1 MQRVFPIPMRMLRMH
16 FMVHATVG
24 LDIRYVFK
32 IRANVQTYI
41 LRKDEPM
48 KSVGTTTPAEM
59 LDLREENQ
67 KSVQRVRRQSLKTAL
82 IFWSFVGPMIIG
94 LTVFFYIPILW
105 SLILSFADARATLTP
120 AGWVGLGNYRAM
132 LGDPEFIR
140 ALVTFTIFAAFIVPT
155 TLLSALGL
163 ALLVNSVKFAQGFFR
178 SVFFLPTACSYV
190 LASIVWKMSIFNGS
204 SFGLA
209 NTVRHT
215 VGLDPISWISSP
227 NPPWYWLVLVTV
239 RLWLQLGIY
248 MIIFIAGLQEIPREL
263 YEAALVDGAR
273 RGWQTFRHITFPM
286 LRNATIAVLLLNVI
300 AAFQAFDEFFNIM
313 SGGNQ
318 ILARP
323 PLVYLYNIALSD
335 QNYGYGSAGA
345 IILTVII
352 VIFTLIQGRFLGFG
366 RSE

>member
-1 MQRVFPIPMRMLRMH
+1 
-16 FMVHATVG
+16 
-24 LDIRYVFK
+24 
-32 IRANVQTYI
+32 
-41 LRKDEPM
+41 M
-48 KSVGTTTPAEM
+48 KSATTTPAEM

-140 ALVTFTIFAAFIVPT
+140 ALVTFTIFAAFIVPA

-190 LASIVWKMSIFNGS
+190 LASIVWRMSIFNGS
-204 SFGLA
+204 TYGLA
-209 NTVRHT
+209 NNLRFHLF
-215 VGLDPISWISSP
+215 GLDPIAWVSSA

-273 RGWQTFRHITFPM
+273 RGWQTFRNITFPL
-286 LRNATIAVLLLNVI
+286 LRNASIAVLLLNVI

-345 IILTVII
+345 IILTIII

-366 RSE
+366 RSD

>member
-32 IRANVQTYI
+32 MRANVQTYI

-82 IFWSFVGPMIIG
+82 ILWSFVGPMIIG

-140 ALVTFTIFAAFIVPT
+140 ALVTFTIFAAFIVPA

-190 LASIVWKMSIFNGS
+190 LASIVWKMSIFNGLFYGLANNVLHI
-204 SFGLA
+204 FGLA
-209 NTVRHT
+209 PVQ
-215 VGLDPISWISSP
+215 WISSA

-239 RLWLQLGIY
+239 RLWLQVGVY
-248 MIIFIAGLQEIPREL
+248 MIIFIAGLQDIPREL
-263 YEAALVDGAR
+263 YEAARVDGATS
-273 RGWQTFRHITFPM
+273 GWQTFSNITFPL
-286 LRNATIAVLLLNVI
+286 LRNASLAVLLLNVI

-323 PLVYLYNIALSD
+323 PLVYLYNVPLGD
-335 QNYGYGSAGA
+335 QNYGYGSDGA
-345 IILTVII
+345 LILTLII

-366 RSE
+366 KAD

>member
-1 MQRVFPIPMRMLRMH
+1 MPSWSQRR
-16 FMVHATVG
+16 TVTSTSQYQGGLG
-24 LDIRYVFK
+24 LDIQEMGSRPTVW
-32 IRANVQTYI
+32 RTVLA
-41 LRKDEPM
+41 RPKDEP
-48 KSVGTTTPAEM
+48 
-59 LDLREENQ
+59 L
-67 KSVQRVRRQSLKTAL
+67 
-82 IFWSFVGPMIIG
+82 
-94 LTVFFYIPILW
+94 
-105 SLILSFADARATLTP
+105 
-120 AGWVGLGNYRAM
+120 
-132 LGDPEFIR
+132 
-140 ALVTFTIFAAFIVPT
+140 
-155 TLLSALGL
+155 
-163 ALLVNSVKFAQGFFR
+163 
-178 SVFFLPTACSYV
+178 
-190 LASIVWKMSIFNGS
+190 KMSIFNGS
-204 SFGLA
+204 SFGLV

-323 PLVYLYNIALSD
+323 PLVYLYNIALSN